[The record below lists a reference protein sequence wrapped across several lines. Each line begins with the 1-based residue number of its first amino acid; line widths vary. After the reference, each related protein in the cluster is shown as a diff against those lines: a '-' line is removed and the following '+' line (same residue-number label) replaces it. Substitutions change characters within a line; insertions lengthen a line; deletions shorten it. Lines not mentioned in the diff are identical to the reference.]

1 MATLPGFDAALL
13 ERLAR
18 QAGAIIKAAF
28 RFSGVERQWKDEGT
42 PNRTPVTAADTEVNR
57 VVIAELRQRFPS
69 DEVSITGEEQSD
81 ERPNPRYRIFCDPI
95 DGTFPFAA
103 GIPVST
109 FMLALVEGDT
119 PLASV
124 IYDPFGDQLF
134 LAQRGQGATRNGR
147 PLRTSTVTQ
156 LSTKTVIGSCWWN
169 TAPYNVGLVNA
180 VLPSLYDASL
190 INLLSIGYM
199 GTKVASGEFIATLF
213 PGSSAHDSAALQ
225 LLVQEAGGVVTD
237 LFGEPL
243 RYDRPLRG
251 HLAAANPSIHQTL
264 VELVKRFNPGH

>member
-1 MATLPGFDAALL
+1 MSLPGFDAALL
-13 ERLAR
+13 ELLAR
-18 QAGAIIKAAF
+18 KAGAIIKATF
-28 RFSGVERQWKDEGT
+28 RFSGVERTWKDEGT
-42 PNRTPVTAADTEVNR
+42 PNLTPVTAADTEVNR
-57 VVIAELRQRFPS
+57 LIVAELRKRFPT

-119 PLASV
+119 PLAAV
-124 IYDPFGDQLF
+124 IYDPFGDQLY
-134 LAQRGQGATRNGR
+134 LAQRGQGATLNGR
-147 PLRTSTVTQ
+147 ALRTSQVTQ

-169 TAPYNVGLVNA
+169 TAPYNIGLINA

-190 INLLSIGYM
+190 INLVSIGYM
-199 GTKVASGEFIATLF
+199 GAKVASGEFAATIF
-213 PGSSAHDSAALQ
+213 PGSNAHDSAPLH

-251 HLAAANPSIHQTL
+251 HLAAANATLHQTL
-264 VELVKRFNPGH
+264 LGVVKRFNPGR